1 MVPCLAASPSTPAG
15 GAWRSLVARLLWEQE
30 VPSSNLGA
38 PTIHFDRVDTQPG
51 FRFHDQRTRR
61 RVPMTPTLRRAP
73 LLVFLLLGFGVF
85 ALERWLAGGIAEQRV
100 VLVTDEQVD
109 ALRARW
115 DAQWGRPPSE
125 RELQGLIDEAVR
137 EEILYREALRLS
149 LDRDDPI
156 VRRRLA
162 RKMTFMLEDNTEA
175 RMPAAPEVEDY
186 FAAHAE
192 RYREPHRTT
201 FRHVYLSADRR
212 TDPRQDA
219 EVLLYEVRAGEGG
232 WRRAGDPFML
242 LREYADRT
250 DLEIAELFG
259 GDFPAALAGLAAGDW
274 HGPIGSAHGTH
285 LVQVLNRTTPEI
297 PALDDVRE
305 RVAQDLLEERR
316 REQNAATLQ
325 ALRERYEVRKPL
337 VEPLRERP

>member
-1 MVPCLAASPSTPAG
+1 MASSVATPAG

-51 FRFHDQRTRR
+51 YRFHDQRTRR

-73 LLVFLLLGFGVF
+73 LLVFLLLGIGVF

-100 VLVTDEQVD
+100 VMVTDEQVD

-115 DAQWGRPPSE
+115 DAQWGRPPSD

-137 EEILYREALRLS
+137 EEILYREALRLA

-162 RKMTFMLEDNTEA
+162 RKMTFMLEDNAEA

-201 FRHVYLSADRR
+201 FRHVYLSTDRR

-219 EVLLYEVRAGEGG
+219 TVLLHEVRAGGESG

-250 DLEIAELFG
+250 DREIVELFG
-259 GDFPAALAGLAAGDW
+259 GDFSAALGELAVGRW
-274 HGPIGSAHGTH
+274 HGPVGSAHGTH
-285 LVQVLNRTTPEI
+285 LVQVVNRTTPEI
-297 PALDDVRE
+297 PALDAIRE
-305 RVAQDLLEERR
+305 RVAQDLIEERR
-316 REQNAATLQ
+316 REQNAAALQ
-325 ALRERYEVRKPL
+325 ALRARYEVRKP
-337 VEPLRERP
+337 VPEPLRERP